1 MRILAV
7 LTVRN
12 EGAYLIDW
20 LAHHRA
26 AGVTDVLAFSND
38 CTDGTDAMLDRL
50 AALGWLTHV
59 RNDGPHPE
67 GPQWAALKA
76 ADRHPLRAQ
85 ADWICVIDIDE
96 YINVRAP
103 GHRLPDL
110 IAALPAGTTALAMTW
125 RMFGSAGLAAFD
137 DRPVTQQF
145 TRAAPDVL
153 HWPWR
158 AVQFKALF
166 RNDGSYRRLGVHRP
180 RAPDPAREGAILW
193 ADGDGRPL
201 PPGFRRGRV
210 FCGLGRQAYGL
221 VQLNHYALGS
231 AEAFVVKC
239 DRGRANREGAAFDAG
254 YWVERNFDAVEDRSI
269 LALEPAA
276 AVHRAGLRADPVLGP
291 LHEAAVAWRRAR
303 FAALMAEEPWRAFYG
318 RLLLAGP
325 TRLLSPDAARMIWHW
340 GQPGNDDG
348 RL

>member
-12 EGAYLIDW
+12 EGAFLIDW

-26 AGVTDVLAFSND
+26 AGLTDVLAFSND
-38 CTDGTDAMLDRL
+38 CQDGTDAMLDRL

-67 GPQWAALKA
+67 GPQWAALKT

-85 ADWICVIDIDE
+85 ADWSCVIDIDE
-96 YINVRAP
+96 YINIRAP

-110 IAALPAGTTALAMTW
+110 IAALPAETTALAMTW
-125 RMFGSAGLAAFD
+125 RMFGSAGIAAYH
-137 DRPVTQQF
+137 DRPVTVQF
-145 TRAAPDVL
+145 TRAAPQVL

-158 AVQFKALF
+158 AVQFKTLF
-166 RNDGSYRRLGVHRP
+166 RNDASYRKLGVHRP
-180 RAPDPAREGAILW
+180 RSPEPAREDAIRW
-193 ADGDGRPL
+193 VDGDGRAL
-201 PPGFRRGRV
+201 PPAFRRARL

-231 AEAFVVKC
+231 AQAFVVKC
-239 DRGRANREGAAFDAG
+239 DRGRANREGAGFDAG
-254 YWVERNFDAVEDRSI
+254 YWVERNFDAVEDDSI

-276 AVHRAGLRADPVLGP
+276 AALRAALRADPELGP
-291 LHEAAVAWRRAR
+291 MHEAAVAWRRAR
-303 FAALMAEEPWRAFYG
+303 FAALMAAEPWRAFYG

-325 TRLLSPDAARMIWHW
+325 TRLLTPDEARSIWHW
-340 GQPGNDDG
+340 GQPGNDG
-348 RL
+348 AEL